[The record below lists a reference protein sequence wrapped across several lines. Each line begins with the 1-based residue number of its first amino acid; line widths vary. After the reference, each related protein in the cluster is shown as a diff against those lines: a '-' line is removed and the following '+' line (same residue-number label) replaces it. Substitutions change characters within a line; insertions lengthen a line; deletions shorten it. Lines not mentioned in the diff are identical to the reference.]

1 MKNIQIST
9 KNNSLQYLENDVLS
23 VLKIFLDRIYGNKS
37 YFSTYFEICVEKRT
51 FIFSFQYLENDPL
64 NVLKLIVDIIF
75 LKEISF

>member
-37 YFSTYFEICVEKRT
+37 YFSTYFEK
-51 FIFSFQYLENDPL
+51 Y
-64 NVLKLIVDIIF
+64 VLKKELSYF
-75 LKEISF
+75 HSNTLKMIH